1 MPDGYYVGLIS
12 GTSVDAMDAVLVRF
26 NPEARG
32 GVDVVATHSA
42 PPPDGLRDALLAAN
56 GPDHRLRFA
65 EYGRLDQAVAQWAA
79 AAARA
84 VCDKASLALEELAGI
99 GSHGQTVWHAPDD
112 TPGFSLQL
120 GQGARIAAET
130 NATVVSDFRS
140 MDLALGGQGAPLVCA
155 CHGALFGQAEQAR
168 AVVNIGG
175 IANITQLA
183 PGADRDVLKIRGFDT
198 GPGNGLMD
206 EWIARHQD
214 AAFDADGAWA
224 ATGRIDQFLLDA
236 LLAEPYFARPAPK
249 STGRDWFNLA
259 WLDAH
264 LDRLAHEVT
273 PVDVQATLAELTAT
287 TIAGAV
293 REGELRVG
301 TVYLCGGGAHNAY
314 LAARIAAHVAPADVT
329 VTDDLGVAGD
339 WLEAIAFAW
348 LARERLAGRP
358 GNAPLVTGAARPALL
373 GAVYSAG

>member
-12 GTSVDAMDAVLVRF
+12 GTSVDAMDAVLVTF
-26 NPEARG
+26 ETGARA
-32 GVDVVATHSA
+32 GVNLLATHSA
-42 PPPDGLRDALLAAN
+42 PPPAGLRKTLLAAN
-56 GPDHRLRFA
+56 APDHQLRFSD
-65 EYGRLDQAVAQWAA
+65 YGRLDQAVAQWAA
-79 AAARA
+79 EAART
-84 VCDKASLALEELAGI
+84 VCDKAGIRLEDITAI
-99 GSHGQTVWHAPDD
+99 GSHGQTVWHAPDES
-112 TPGFSLQL
+112 PGFSLQL

-175 IANITQLA
+175 IANVTRLA
-183 PGADRDVLKIRGFDT
+183 PGANHNVLKISGFDT

-206 EWIARHQD
+206 EWIDGHQD
-214 AAFDADGAWA
+214 IAFDANGAWA
-224 ATGRIDQFLLDA
+224 ASGHIDQPLLDS
-236 LLAEPYFARPAPK
+236 LLAEPYFSRAAPK
-249 STGRDWFNLA
+249 STGRDWFNRA

-264 LDRLAHEVT
+264 LDRLDRGIE
-273 PVDVQATLAELTAT
+273 PVNVQATLAELTAIT
-287 TIAGAV
+287 VARAIHD
-293 REGELRVG
+293 GESSVG

-314 LAARIAAHVAPADVT
+314 LVARIAAHVAPADVA

-358 GNAPLVTGAARPALL
+358 GNAPRVTGAMRPALL
-373 GAVYSAG
+373 GAVYSVG